1 MALLDNLGKKATKFT
16 EKTIE
21 KSSEL
26 ADTAKTK
33 VSIKSAEADLD
44 EQYIELGKI
53 YYEKMVSVGV
63 IDEDTADIVKEIER
77 LNEKIETL
85 KENLKD

>member
-1 MALLDNLGKKATKFT
+1 MALLDNLGKKAAKFT

-63 IDEDTADIVKEIER
+63 IDEDTVDIVKEIER

>member
-1 MALLDNLGKKATKFT
+1 MALLDNLGKKAAKFT